1 MESEANVMELI
12 VYDSIEKK
20 NEIEA
25 AMAHALSRSERLI
38 NMLDWMDLLASM
50 RSSPRNYKEDE
61 GIDWIILKF
70 KDDK

>member
-1 MESEANVMELI
+1 MELI

-25 AMAHALSRSERLI
+25 AMSRVLTPAERLTRT
-38 NMLDWMDLLASM
+38 LDWMDLLAAF
-50 RSSPRNYKEDE
+50 RHSPRRCKEDD
-61 GIDWIILKF
+61 GIEWIILKF

>member
-1 MESEANVMELI
+1 MELI

-25 AMAHALSRSERLI
+25 AMVRPITPKERLLL
-38 NMLDWMDLLASM
+38 MLDYMDFLAALRKS
-50 RSSPRNYKEDE
+50 RRNYKEDE

-70 KDDK
+70 KDDKQ

>member
-1 MESEANVMELI
+1 MELI

-25 AMAHALSRSERLI
+25 AMAVQLSPKERLLL
-38 NMLDWMDLLASM
+38 MLDWMDFLASM
-50 RSSPRNYKEDE
+50 RKSPRNYQEDE

-70 KDDK
+70 RDDKQSY